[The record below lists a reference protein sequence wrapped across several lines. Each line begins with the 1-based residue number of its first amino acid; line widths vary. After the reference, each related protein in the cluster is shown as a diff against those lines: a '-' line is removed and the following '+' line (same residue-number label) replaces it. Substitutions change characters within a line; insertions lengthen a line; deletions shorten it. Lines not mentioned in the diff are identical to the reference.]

1 MTPILGILVAIGCGL
16 ALVAVAIIVVLR
28 IRPSS
33 VYSTSSRHKANTT
46 VNAGTLYGAGTH
58 VPLNQREI
66 DELMGPGQHEE
77 KEPDLIPQNRGNAHF
92 VSRVG
97 LFSSV

>member
-33 VYSTSSRHKANTT
+33 VYSGASRHKGSSLNGG
-46 VNAGTLYGAGTH
+46 AGGALYTAGTH

-66 DELMGPGQHEE
+66 DALMGGQEGAE
-77 KEPDLIPQNRGNAHF
+77 KEPDLIPQNRGKHKF
-92 VSRVG
+92 T
-97 LFSSV
+97 LQD